1 MNQAVQRRLAR
12 GLPLAGLAAGIGVSL
27 LVMQRAGGSAF
38 GALWCWLAGLLLVGL
53 PGFVLSGILHRDEP
67 APVRGT
73 AALVWGLA
81 AFALA
86 AVLGSVTG
94 VHLLVWLPAL
104 AAAVYMVMHKSKVV
118 VAVKNLRLWPLAVWG
133 VAVLLCSLSASAF
146 AHPSAVGA
154 VTPSQDFFWNLGNVQ
169 SFLNGMPPQDLRFSG
184 VVLRYHYLTE
194 LLYAGLCMGTG
205 LPAYD
210 VTAFYGAPL
219 MLAGAVF
226 ALYNLATGLLEKTYQ
241 RALCVC
247 GLFVLGCAGLHKL
260 LDAGMSPFW
269 NSGIQHLLTN
279 INAHTTTVLLL
290 AAFALLYHTASKT
303 AFSMLR
309 AEFWSAAVCFAL
321 LCMTKGPVAGIVAIA
336 AAGTA
341 LVLALRRERTAGM
354 LVFGLGLA
362 AGFAALYFGFFAAG
376 ASSSMAFSPSGTL
389 EKSWFVNYIHLFST
403 RWPVLRGSILL
414 AFAVLQTFCFCPP
427 VFVGWLLG
435 LWRDLRGLVKGE
447 ISALR
452 LLANA
457 AAVGGFAAFYL
468 FDHYAMSQVYF
479 AFCGM
484 FFMALLAVD
493 NLSHIRAKT
502 LKALLA
508 VLAAVSA
515 ATGLCTWAYL
525 ARDGVQLLRDGGASM
540 RASASADP
548 ARLSLTAD
556 EEAAMH
562 WLAEQPDGLFA
573 TNRIHTGAALEGL
586 SNVYSGM
593 SGRGAYM
600 ESFKYAV
607 SNMGVPEEEV
617 LQRIAWVETLFSADT
632 TYEQATQLCREAGV
646 RYVVFRE
653 DAPGSEAAFA
663 HETPAFTSDDAR
675 IYVID

>member
-27 LVMQRAGGSAF
+27 LVMQRAGASAF
-38 GALWCWLAGLLLVGL
+38 GALWCWLAAFLLVGL
-53 PGFVLSGILHRDEP
+53 PGLVLAGVLHRNAA

-81 AFALA
+81 AFALISVA
-86 AVLGSVTG
+86 ASLSGIHS
-94 VHLLVWLPAL
+94 LVWAPVLVAAL
-104 AAAVYMVMHKSKVV
+104 VLAVRRSK
-118 VAVKNLRLWPLAVWG
+118 AFAGQKICLWPLAVWG
-133 VAVLLCSLSASAF
+133 AAVLLCSLSASAF

-154 VTPSQDFFWNLGNVQ
+154 VTPNQDFFWNLGNVQ
-169 SFLNGMPPQDLRFSG
+169 SFLAGMPPQDLRFSG

-226 ALYNLATGLLEKTYQ
+226 ALYNLANGLLGKKYQ

-247 GLFVLGCAGLHKL
+247 GLFVLGCAGMHKL
-260 LDAGMSPFW
+260 FFTGMSPFW

-303 AFSMLR
+303 GFSLR
-309 AEFWSAAVCFAL
+309 GAETWCAVCCFAL
-321 LCMTKGPVAGIVAIA
+321 LCMAKGPVAGIVAIA
-336 AAGTA
+336 AACAA
-341 LVLALRRERTAGM
+341 LVLLLRRKRTVGT

-362 AGFAALYFGFFAAG
+362 AGFTVLYFGFFAAG

-389 EKSWFVNYIHLFST
+389 EKSWFVNYIQLFST
-403 RWPVLRGSILL
+403 RWPALRGVFLL
-414 AFAVLQTFCFCPP
+414 FFAVLQTFCFCPP

-435 LWRDLRGLVKGE
+435 IGRDLRGLIKGE
-447 ISALR
+447 IPALR

-468 FDHYAMSQVYF
+468 FDHYAMSQIYF

-484 FFMALLAVD
+484 FFMAWLAVD
-493 NLSHIRAKT
+493 NLLFIHTK
-502 LKALLA
+502 LPKALLV
-508 VLAAVSA
+508 VLTVASV
-515 ATGLCTWAYL
+515 ATGLCTWAFL
-525 ARDGVQLLRDGGASM
+525 ARGGVQLLHDGGASM
-540 RASASADP
+540 HASAVADP
-548 ARLSLTAD
+548 ARLPLTAS

-562 WLAEQPDGLFA
+562 WLAQQPDGLFA

-586 SNVYSGM
+586 SKVYSGL

-607 SNMGVPEEEV
+607 SNMGVPEEDV
-617 LQRIAWVETLFSADT
+617 LQRIAWVETLFSSDT
-632 TYEQATQLCREAGV
+632 TYEQAAQLSRQADV
-646 RYVVFRE
+646 RYVVFCKG
-653 DAPGSEAAFA
+653 APGSEAAFA
-663 HETPAFTSDDAR
+663 HKTPAFAADDVR

>member
-1 MNQAVQRRLAR
+1 MNQTVQRRLAR

-53 PGFVLSGILHRDEP
+53 PGAVLAGVLHRGAS

-81 AFALA
+81 AFALVCTA
-86 AVLGSVTG
+86 ASLSGI
-94 VHLLVWLPAL
+94 HLLVWVPAIA
-104 AAAVYMVMHKSKVV
+104 AAAVL
-118 VAVKNLRLWPLAVWG
+118 AVRRPKPAFAGGNFRLWPLAVWG
-133 VAVLLCSLSASAF
+133 AAVLLCSLSASAF

-219 MLAGAVF
+219 LLAGAVL
-226 ALYNLATGLLEKTYQ
+226 ALYNLANGLLGKKYQ

-247 GLFVLGCAGLHKL
+247 GLFVLGCAGMHKL
-260 LDAGMSPFW
+260 LSAGMSPFW

-279 INAHTTTVLLL
+279 INAHATTVLLL
-290 AAFALLYHTASKT
+290 AAFALLYEAASKT
-303 AFSMLR
+303 GFSLR
-309 AEFWSAAVCFAL
+309 GAATWCAVCCFAL
-321 LCMTKGPVAGIVAIA
+321 LCMAKGPVAGIAAIA
-336 AAGTA
+336 AACTA
-341 LVLALRRERTAGM
+341 LVLALRRERTAGT

-376 ASSSMAFSPSGTL
+376 ASSSMVFSPSGTL
-389 EKSWFVNYIHLFST
+389 EKSWFVNYIHLFSS
-403 RWPVLRGSILL
+403 RWPVLRGPILL
-414 AFAVLQTFCFCPP
+414 GFAVLQTFCFCPP
-427 VFVGWLLG
+427 VFAGWLLG
-435 LWRDLRGLVKGE
+435 LWRDLRGLIKGD
-447 ISALR
+447 IPALR

-493 NLSHIRAKT
+493 NLSYIRAKT

-508 VLAAVSA
+508 GLAAVSA

-525 ARDGVQLLRDGGASM
+525 ARGGVQLLHDGGASM
-540 RASASADP
+540 RASAVANP
-548 ARLSLTAD
+548 ARLPLTAG

-562 WLAEQPDGLFA
+562 WLAQQPDGLFA

-586 SNVYSGM
+586 SNVYSGL

-617 LQRIAWVETLFSADT
+617 LRRIAWVETLFSDDT
-632 TYEQATQLCREAGV
+632 TYEQAAQLCREAGV

-663 HETPAFTSDDAR
+663 HEMPAFPSDDVR

>member
-1 MNQAVQRRLAR
+1 MNQTVQRRLAR

-27 LVMQRAGGSAF
+27 LVVQRAGGSAF
-38 GALWCWLAGLLLVGL
+38 EALWCWLAGLLLVGL
-53 PGFVLSGILHRDEP
+53 PGIALAGVLHREAS

-86 AVLGSVTG
+86 CVLASLSGIHS
-94 VHLLVWLPAL
+94 LVWLPAL
-104 AAAVYMVMHKSKVV
+104 AAVIALAVRRP
-118 VAVKNLRLWPLAVWG
+118 ARTFRPPNIRLWPLAVWG
-133 VAVLLCSLSASAF
+133 MAVLLCSLSASAF

-219 MLAGAVF
+219 LLAGAVF
-226 ALYNLATGLLEKTYQ
+226 ALCNLANGLFEKKSQ

-260 LDAGMSPFW
+260 LDAGISPFW

-279 INAHTTTVLLL
+279 INAHTTAVLLL

-303 AFSMLR
+303 GFGLR
-309 AEFWSAAVCFAL
+309 RAGTWCAVCCFAL
-321 LCMTKGPVAGIVAIA
+321 LCMAKGPVAGIVAIA
-336 AAGTA
+336 AACAA
-341 LVLALRRERTAGM
+341 LVLALRPGRTAGA

-376 ASSSMAFSPSGTL
+376 ASSSMVFSPSGTL
-389 EKSWFVNYIHLFST
+389 EKSWFVNYIRLFST
-403 RWPVLRGSILL
+403 RWPALRGPILL

-427 VFVGWLLG
+427 VFAGWLLG
-435 LWRDLRGLVKGE
+435 LWRDLRGLVRGE
-447 ISALR
+447 LSALR

-468 FDHYAMSQVYF
+468 FDHYAMSQIYF

-515 ATGLCTWAYL
+515 ATGLCTWACL
-525 ARDGVQLLRDGGASM
+525 ARGGAQLLRDGGDSM
-540 RASASADP
+540 RASALAAPS
-548 ARLSLTAD
+548 RLPLTDD
-556 EEAAMH
+556 EEEAMR
-562 WLAEQPDGLFA
+562 WLAGQPEGLFA
-573 TNRIHTGAALEGL
+573 TNRIHTGTALEGL
-586 SNVYSGM
+586 SNVYSGL

-607 SNMGVPEEEV
+607 SNMDVPESEV
-617 LQRIAWVETLFSADT
+617 VARTAWVETLFSDDAA
-632 TYEQATQLCREAGV
+632 YEQAAQMCREAGV

-653 DAPGSEAAFA
+653 GAPGSEAAFA
-663 HETPAFTSDDAR
+663 QQTPAFTSDDVR